1 MNTVAVSDRL
11 DNPTDSGTD
20 ASSHYPLSAA
30 SILEPDDP
38 PAVRYDLPPGLVH
51 GIESIVVPPTSPRVR
66 SAAISSVVE
75 EMYQTLAWAHGK
87 ETEQIELA
95 SLAQVLAA
103 ACAHEARMAA
113 LQGGEAPCDDR

>member
-11 DNPTDSGTD
+11 DIPTDSGAD
-20 ASSHYPLSAA
+20 AGSHYPLSAA
-30 SILEPDDP
+30 SMLDPDDP
-38 PAVRYDLPPGLVH
+38 PAVRDYLPPGLVH

-66 SAAISSVVE
+66 SAAISSVVD

-87 ETEQIELA
+87 ETEQMELA

-113 LQGGEAPCDDR
+113 LDDGHGPQ